1 MRPIAVVLALAAVLA
16 VAGCRSGGADDLARN
31 AEPVGPE
38 IKVGEGVVPSGPWTA
53 WLYRQRDG
61 LTCLMVRE
69 ADGTSS
75 GGCDGAEA
83 AGPTVSG
90 NGEKSTT
97 VTGGTSR
104 PDATSV
110 RVTLTNGRQFTLDL
124 VQPAAGVTEG
134 VRYYVGVFLGTEV
147 AQTVEVIGDDGDIL
161 DSFPVGP

>member
-1 MRPIAVVLALAAVLA
+1 MRPAVVLAIVAVLA
-16 VAGCRSGGADDLARN
+16 MAGCRSAGADDLARN

-38 IKVGEGVVPSGPWTA
+38 IQVGDGEVPSGPWTA
-53 WLYRQRDG
+53 SLYRQRDG

-90 NGEKSTT
+90 NGEKTTT

-104 PDATSV
+104 PEATSA

-124 VQPAAGVTEG
+124 VVPEAGVTEG

-147 AQTVEVIGDDGDIL
+147 AQTVEIMGAGGEIL
-161 DSFPVGP
+161 DSYPVGP